1 MTSYTE
7 EVEKVF
13 KMIPP
18 PVKGFV
24 VDPFEYPGGT
34 ICLRVYEQNVAQFDQ
49 AQRVELATYLYQ
61 ARDAVR
67 ALGVR
72 CEIEGVVGHP
82 PDVAVIRKGRD
93 RLKKE
98 RERDGG
104 NNGL

>member
-13 KMIPP
+13 KMVPA
-18 PVKGFV
+18 PVPII
-24 VDPFEYPGGT
+24 VDPWEYPGGT
-34 ICLRVYEQNVAQFDQ
+34 IALRIYDQNVNKLSTNQK
-49 AQRVELATYLYQ
+49 VEAATYLYQ
-61 ARDAVR
+61 VRDAIR

-72 CEIEGVVGHP
+72 CEIEGVQGNP
-82 PDVAVIRKGRD
+82 PDISVVRKGRE
-93 RLKKE
+93 RLK